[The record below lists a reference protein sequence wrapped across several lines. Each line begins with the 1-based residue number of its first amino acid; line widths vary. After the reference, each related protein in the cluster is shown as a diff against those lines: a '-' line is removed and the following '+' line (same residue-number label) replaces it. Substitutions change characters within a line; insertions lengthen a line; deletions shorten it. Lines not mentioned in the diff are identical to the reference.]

1 MGLVRRYPLPKWVSK
16 GGPFEISIFIRSTM
30 PYCRECGK
38 EVQEDWI
45 SCPYCSK
52 PIGPPASNSI
62 GLKDSVV
69 MGDVSIADASVECA
83 RCKSTG
89 VTITACMVCKNPAFC
104 SVCEGNVNKKRDT
117 VCGEHHYD
125 SSIVEDFHVGNIC
138 DECFDSIRKKTC
150 DGSCSHCGICIVLE
164 YSDDG
169 ECYHCIE
176 IREDIERN
184 ENHKQSYIVY
194 ERNCR
199 NWARNNDD
207 PAEAREEERN
217 ADGHARQVKK
227 FSKEVEKLKKILN
240 SRKKA

>member
-1 MGLVRRYPLPKWVSK
+1 
-16 GGPFEISIFIRSTM
+16 M

-83 RCKSTG
+83 QCKSTG
-89 VTITACMVCKNPAFC
+89 VTITACMVCQNPAFC
-104 SVCEGNVNKKRDT
+104 SVCEDNVFKKRDT

-125 SSIVEDFHVGNIC
+125 SSIVEDFHEGNIC
-138 DECFDSIRKKTC
+138 DDCFDSIREKTC

-169 ECYHCIE
+169 ECHHCLELRGFIDTYE
-176 IREDIERN
+176 GYKQNCIDRERM
-184 ENHKQSYIVY
+184 Y
-194 ERNCR
+194 R

-207 PAEAREEERN
+207 PAEASRQKRTADEN
-217 ADGHARQVKK
+217 AKDAKNISR
-227 FSKEVEKLKKILN
+227 EVEKFRRKLNARKKI
-240 SRKKA
+240 

>member
-1 MGLVRRYPLPKWVSK
+1 
-16 GGPFEISIFIRSTM
+16 M

-89 VTITACMVCKNPAFC
+89 VIITACMVCQNPAFC

-117 VCGEHHYD
+117 VCGEHHND
-125 SSIVEDFHVGNIC
+125 GNVDFHEGNVC
-138 DECFDSIRKKTC
+138 DDCFVSIRQNAC
-150 DGSCSHCGICIVLE
+150 DGSCSHCGICIVLAGSE
-164 YSDDG
+164 DNKCHVCVYLENKISFYNDLVLDYK
-169 ECYHCIE
+169 ELVRYWRQE
-176 IREDIERN
+176 NDKREAERL
-184 ENHKQSYIVY
+184 EKM
-194 ERNCR
+194 
-199 NWARNNDD
+199 
-207 PAEAREEERN
+207 AREYQREKEKNRKELN
-217 ADGHARQVKK
+217 ARIPLDLLSFPK
-227 FSKEVEKLKKILN
+227 
-240 SRKKA
+240 

>member
-1 MGLVRRYPLPKWVSK
+1 MGRCKRYRLPTLFGK

-104 SVCEGNVNKKRDT
+104 SVCDGNVDKKRDT

-125 SSIVEDFHVGNIC
+125 GNVDFHEGNVC
-138 DECFDSIRKKTC
+138 DNCFDSIREKSC
-150 DGSCSHCGICIVLE
+150 DGSCSHCGICIVLAGSE
-164 YSDDG
+164 YNKCHFCV
-169 ECYHCIE
+169 ELEEEIE
-176 IREDIERN
+176 SS
-184 ENHKQSYIVY
+184 NHEMLDWQ
-194 ERNCR
+194 ELANT
-199 NWARNNDD
+199 
-207 PAEAREEERN
+207 ARERSDHREASSREKTANDYRKRRDK
-217 ADGHARQVKK
+217 ASQ
-227 FSKEVEKLKKILN
+227 KLKA
-240 SRKKA
+240 RKKS